1 METIQRRSPANAA
14 LRISIVLLI
23 LWATLP
29 IYFAKISSGLDPSWI
44 YAINV
49 AGPMG
54 LKFGEDVFFTYG
66 PLGFLCSC
74 AAVGGNAAI

>member
-1 METIQRRSPANAA
+1 M
-14 LRISIVLLI
+14 
-23 LWATLP
+23 P